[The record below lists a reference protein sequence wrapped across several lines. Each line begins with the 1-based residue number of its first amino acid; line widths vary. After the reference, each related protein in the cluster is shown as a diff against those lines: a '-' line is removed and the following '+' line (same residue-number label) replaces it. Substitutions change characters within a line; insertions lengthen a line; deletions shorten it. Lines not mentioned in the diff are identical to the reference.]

1 MDDLEIIQSAMK
13 QLSAVNSEVSWEK
26 SKSYHGSPQTILE
39 MRINNKKNA
48 KQSLELLGKSVLDQ
62 LVENGIESQID
73 DDKNLHIR
81 LSLSSLVAGKLRLA
95 EGSEWTSAV
104 KGKYKIE
111 SYPGQ
116 DPGEVLLELI
126 SKIEWLQ
133 NRIIFVEQTENHN
146 KDSYGTYTTEVW
158 VIAWPM

>member
-13 QLSAVNSEVSWEK
+13 QLSAVNSEVTWEK

-73 DDKNLHIR
+73 DDKNFHIR

-116 DPGEVLLELI
+116 EPSEVLLELI
-126 SKIEWLQ
+126 SKI
-133 NRIIFVEQTENHN
+133 
-146 KDSYGTYTTEVW
+146 D
-158 VIAWPM
+158 

>member
-1 MDDLEIIQSAMK
+1 MDELEIIQSAMK

-48 KQSLELLGKSVLDQ
+48 KQSLELLGKSLLNQ

-73 DDKNLHIR
+73 DDKIFHIR

-116 DPGEVLLELI
+116 DPSEVLLELI
-126 SKIEWLQ
+126 SKI
-133 NRIIFVEQTENHN
+133 
-146 KDSYGTYTTEVW
+146 G
-158 VIAWPM
+158 

>member
-39 MRINNKKNA
+39 MRVNNKKNA
-48 KQSLELLGKSVLDQ
+48 KKSLELLGKSLLNQ

-116 DPGEVLLELI
+116 DPSEVLLELI
-126 SKIEWLQ
+126 SKIE
-133 NRIIFVEQTENHN
+133 
-146 KDSYGTYTTEVW
+146 
-158 VIAWPM
+158 

>member
-48 KQSLELLGKSVLDQ
+48 KQSLELLGKSLLNQ

-73 DDKNLHIR
+73 DDKIFHIR

-116 DPGEVLLELI
+116 DPSEVLLELI
-126 SKIEWLQ
+126 SKIE
-133 NRIIFVEQTENHN
+133 
-146 KDSYGTYTTEVW
+146 
-158 VIAWPM
+158 

>member
-1 MDDLEIIQSAMK
+1 MSLHSVSWRIHCSAMDDLEIIQSAMK
-13 QLSAVNSEVSWEK
+13 QLSAVNSEVNWEK

-48 KQSLELLGKSVLDQ
+48 KQSLELLGRSLLNQ

-73 DDKNLHIR
+73 DDKNFHIR
-81 LSLSSLVAGKLRLA
+81 LSLSSLVAGKLSLA

-116 DPGEVLLELI
+116 DPGEILLELI
-126 SKIEWLQ
+126 SKIE
-133 NRIIFVEQTENHN
+133 
-146 KDSYGTYTTEVW
+146 
-158 VIAWPM
+158 

>member
-48 KQSLELLGKSVLDQ
+48 KQSLELLGKSLLNQ
-62 LVENGIESQID
+62 LVENGIESPID
-73 DDKNLHIR
+73 DEKNLHIR

-116 DPGEVLLELI
+116 DPSEVLLELI
-126 SKIEWLQ
+126 SKIE
-133 NRIIFVEQTENHN
+133 
-146 KDSYGTYTTEVW
+146 
-158 VIAWPM
+158 

>member
-48 KQSLELLGKSVLDQ
+48 KQSLELLGKSLLNQ

-81 LSLSSLVAGKLRLA
+81 LSLSSLVAGKLSLA

-116 DPGEVLLELI
+116 DPSEVLLGLI
-126 SKIEWLQ
+126 SKIE
-133 NRIIFVEQTENHN
+133 
-146 KDSYGTYTTEVW
+146 
-158 VIAWPM
+158 

>member
-1 MDDLEIIQSAMK
+1 MDNLEIIQSAMK
-13 QLSAVNSEVSWEK
+13 QLSVVNSEVSWEK

-48 KQSLELLGKSVLDQ
+48 KQSLELLGKSLLNQ

-73 DDKNLHIR
+73 DDKIFHIR

-126 SKIEWLQ
+126 SKIE
-133 NRIIFVEQTENHN
+133 
-146 KDSYGTYTTEVW
+146 
-158 VIAWPM
+158 

>member
-48 KQSLELLGKSVLDQ
+48 KQSLELLGKSLLNQ

-73 DDKNLHIR
+73 DDKIFHIR

-116 DPGEVLLELI
+116 NPSEVLLELI
-126 SKIEWLQ
+126 SKI
-133 NRIIFVEQTENHN
+133 
-146 KDSYGTYTTEVW
+146 G
-158 VIAWPM
+158 

>member
-1 MDDLEIIQSAMK
+1 MSLHSVSWRIHCSAMDDLEIIQSAMK

-48 KQSLELLGKSVLDQ
+48 KQSLELLGKSLLNQ

-73 DDKNLHIR
+73 DDKIFHIR

-126 SKIEWLQ
+126 SKIE
-133 NRIIFVEQTENHN
+133 
-146 KDSYGTYTTEVW
+146 
-158 VIAWPM
+158 

>member
-1 MDDLEIIQSAMK
+1 MSLHSVSWRTHCSAMDDLEIIQSAMK

-48 KQSLELLGKSVLDQ
+48 KQSLELLGKSLLNQ

-126 SKIEWLQ
+126 SKIE
-133 NRIIFVEQTENHN
+133 
-146 KDSYGTYTTEVW
+146 
-158 VIAWPM
+158 

>member
-13 QLSAVNSEVSWEK
+13 QLSAVNSEVSWDK

-48 KQSLELLGKSVLDQ
+48 KQSLGLLGKSLLNQ

-104 KGKYKIE
+104 KGMCKIE

-116 DPGEVLLELI
+116 DPREVLLELI
-126 SKIEWLQ
+126 SKIE
-133 NRIIFVEQTENHN
+133 
-146 KDSYGTYTTEVW
+146 
-158 VIAWPM
+158 

>member
-13 QLSAVNSEVSWEK
+13 QLSAVNSKVSWEK

-48 KQSLELLGKSVLDQ
+48 KQSLELLGKSLLNQ

-116 DPGEVLLELI
+116 DPSEVLLELI
-126 SKIEWLQ
+126 SEIEWLK
-133 NRIIFVEQTENHN
+133 NRIIFVE
-146 KDSYGTYTTEVW
+146 
-158 VIAWPM
+158 

>member
-13 QLSAVNSEVSWEK
+13 QLSAINSEVTREK

-48 KQSLELLGKSVLDQ
+48 KQSLELLGKSLLNQ

-126 SKIEWLQ
+126 SKIE
-133 NRIIFVEQTENHN
+133 
-146 KDSYGTYTTEVW
+146 
-158 VIAWPM
+158 

>member
-1 MDDLEIIQSAMK
+1 MSLHSVSWRIHCSAMDDLEIIQSAMK

-48 KQSLELLGKSVLDQ
+48 KKSLELLGKSLLNQ

-81 LSLSSLVAGKLRLA
+81 LSLSSLVAGKLSLA

-116 DPGEVLLELI
+116 DPSEVLLGLI
-126 SKIEWLQ
+126 SKIE
-133 NRIIFVEQTENHN
+133 
-146 KDSYGTYTTEVW
+146 
-158 VIAWPM
+158 

>member
-48 KQSLELLGKSVLDQ
+48 KKSLELLGKSLLNQ

-116 DPGEVLLELI
+116 NPSEVLLELI
-126 SKIEWLQ
+126 SKI
-133 NRIIFVEQTENHN
+133 
-146 KDSYGTYTTEVW
+146 G
-158 VIAWPM
+158 

>member
-48 KQSLELLGKSVLDQ
+48 KQSLELLGKSLLNK
-62 LVENGIESQID
+62 LVQNGIESQID

-126 SKIEWLQ
+126 SKIE
-133 NRIIFVEQTENHN
+133 
-146 KDSYGTYTTEVW
+146 
-158 VIAWPM
+158 

>member
-39 MRINNKKNA
+39 MRINNKKMQ
-48 KQSLELLGKSVLDQ
+48 KKSLELLGKSLLNQ

-126 SKIEWLQ
+126 SKIE
-133 NRIIFVEQTENHN
+133 
-146 KDSYGTYTTEVW
+146 
-158 VIAWPM
+158 

>member
-1 MDDLEIIQSAMK
+1 MSLHSVSWRIHCSAMDDLEIIQSAMK
-13 QLSAVNSEVSWEK
+13 QLSAVNSEVNWEK

-48 KQSLELLGKSVLDQ
+48 KQSLELLGKSLLNQ

-116 DPGEVLLELI
+116 DPSEILLELI
-126 SKIEWLQ
+126 SKIE
-133 NRIIFVEQTENHN
+133 
-146 KDSYGTYTTEVW
+146 
-158 VIAWPM
+158 

>member
-48 KQSLELLGKSVLDQ
+48 KQSLELLGRSLLNQ

-73 DDKNLHIR
+73 DDKNFHIR

-116 DPGEVLLELI
+116 DPSEVLLGLI
-126 SKIEWLQ
+126 SKIE
-133 NRIIFVEQTENHN
+133 
-146 KDSYGTYTTEVW
+146 
-158 VIAWPM
+158 

>member
-13 QLSAVNSEVSWEK
+13 QLSAVNSEVIREK

-39 MRINNKKNA
+39 MKINNKKNA

-133 NRIIFVEQTENHN
+133 NGLF
-146 KDSYGTYTTEVW
+146 S
-158 VIAWPM
+158 

>member
-48 KQSLELLGKSVLDQ
+48 KQSLELLGKSLLNQ
-62 LVENGIESQID
+62 LVENGVESQID

-116 DPGEVLLELI
+116 DPSEVLLELI
-126 SKIEWLQ
+126 SKIE
-133 NRIIFVEQTENHN
+133 
-146 KDSYGTYTTEVW
+146 
-158 VIAWPM
+158 

>member
-1 MDDLEIIQSAMK
+1 MSLHSVSWRIHCSAMDELEIIQSAMK

-48 KQSLELLGKSVLDQ
+48 KQSLELLGKSLLNQ

-73 DDKNLHIR
+73 DDKIFHIR

-126 SKIEWLQ
+126 SKIE
-133 NRIIFVEQTENHN
+133 
-146 KDSYGTYTTEVW
+146 
-158 VIAWPM
+158 

>member
-26 SKSYHGSPQTILE
+26 SKSYHGSPQKILE
-39 MRINNKKNA
+39 MRINTKKNA
-48 KQSLELLGKSVLDQ
+48 KKSLELLCKSLLNQ

-126 SKIEWLQ
+126 SKIE
-133 NRIIFVEQTENHN
+133 
-146 KDSYGTYTTEVW
+146 
-158 VIAWPM
+158 

>member
-1 MDDLEIIQSAMK
+1 MDELEIIQSAMK

-26 SKSYHGSPQTILE
+26 SKSYHGSPQTVLE

-48 KQSLELLGKSVLDQ
+48 KQSLELLGKSLLNQ

-116 DPGEVLLELI
+116 NPSEVLLELI
-126 SKIEWLQ
+126 SKI
-133 NRIIFVEQTENHN
+133 
-146 KDSYGTYTTEVW
+146 G
-158 VIAWPM
+158 

>member
-48 KQSLELLGKSVLDQ
+48 KQSLELLGRSLLNQ

-73 DDKNLHIR
+73 DDKNFHIR

-116 DPGEVLLELI
+116 DPDEVLLELI
-126 SKIEWLQ
+126 SKIE
-133 NRIIFVEQTENHN
+133 
-146 KDSYGTYTTEVW
+146 
-158 VIAWPM
+158 

>member
-48 KQSLELLGKSVLDQ
+48 KKSLELLGKTLLNQ

-126 SKIEWLQ
+126 SKIE
-133 NRIIFVEQTENHN
+133 
-146 KDSYGTYTTEVW
+146 
-158 VIAWPM
+158 

>member
-1 MDDLEIIQSAMK
+1 MDDLKIIQSAIR

-48 KQSLELLGKSVLDQ
+48 KQSLELLGKSLLNQ

-116 DPGEVLLELI
+116 DPGEVLLEN
-126 SKIEWLQ
+126 KHYAVTQEWTGL
-133 NRIIFVEQTENHN
+133 
-146 KDSYGTYTTEVW
+146 K
-158 VIAWPM
+158 

>member
-1 MDDLEIIQSAMK
+1 MSLHSVSWRIHCSAMDDLEIIQSAMK

-48 KQSLELLGKSVLDQ
+48 KQSLELLGKSLLNQ
-62 LVENGIESQID
+62 LVGNGIESQID
-73 DDKNLHIR
+73 DDKNFHIR

-116 DPGEVLLELI
+116 DPSEVLLELI
-126 SKIEWLQ
+126 SEIE
-133 NRIIFVEQTENHN
+133 
-146 KDSYGTYTTEVW
+146 
-158 VIAWPM
+158 

>member
-13 QLSAVNSEVSWEK
+13 QLSAVNSEVIREK

-39 MRINNKKNA
+39 MRINNKKNT

-73 DDKNLHIR
+73 DDKNFHIR

-126 SKIEWLQ
+126 SKIE
-133 NRIIFVEQTENHN
+133 
-146 KDSYGTYTTEVW
+146 
-158 VIAWPM
+158 

>member
-1 MDDLEIIQSAMK
+1 MSLHSVSWRIHCSAMDDLEIIQSAMK

-48 KQSLELLGKSVLDQ
+48 KQSLELLGQSLLNQ

-73 DDKNLHIR
+73 DDKNFHIR

-126 SKIEWLQ
+126 SKIE
-133 NRIIFVEQTENHN
+133 
-146 KDSYGTYTTEVW
+146 
-158 VIAWPM
+158 

>member
-48 KQSLELLGKSVLDQ
+48 KQSLELLGKSLLNQ

-116 DPGEVLLELI
+116 DPSEVLLELI

-133 NRIIFVEQTENHN
+133 NRIIFVE
-146 KDSYGTYTTEVW
+146 
-158 VIAWPM
+158 

>member
-1 MDDLEIIQSAMK
+1 MSLHSVSWRIHCSAMDELEIIQSAMK
-13 QLSAVNSEVSWEK
+13 QLSAVNSEVIREK

-48 KQSLELLGKSVLDQ
+48 KKSLELLGKSLLNQ

-116 DPGEVLLELI
+116 EPSEVLLELI
-126 SKIEWLQ
+126 SKI
-133 NRIIFVEQTENHN
+133 
-146 KDSYGTYTTEVW
+146 D
-158 VIAWPM
+158 

>member
-13 QLSAVNSEVSWEK
+13 QLSAVNSEVTREK

-116 DPGEVLLELI
+116 EPSEVLLELI
-126 SKIEWLQ
+126 SKI
-133 NRIIFVEQTENHN
+133 
-146 KDSYGTYTTEVW
+146 D
-158 VIAWPM
+158 

>member
-48 KQSLELLGKSVLDQ
+48 KQSLELLGKSLLNQ

-116 DPGEVLLELI
+116 DPG
-126 SKIEWLQ
+126 
-133 NRIIFVEQTENHN
+133 
-146 KDSYGTYTTEVW
+146 
-158 VIAWPM
+158 

>member
-1 MDDLEIIQSAMK
+1 MSLHSVSWRIHCSAMDDLEIIQSAMK

-48 KQSLELLGKSVLDQ
+48 KQSLELLGKSLLNQ
-62 LVENGIESQID
+62 LVENGVESQID

-116 DPGEVLLELI
+116 DPSEVLLELI
-126 SKIEWLQ
+126 SKIE
-133 NRIIFVEQTENHN
+133 
-146 KDSYGTYTTEVW
+146 
-158 VIAWPM
+158 

>member
-48 KQSLELLGKSVLDQ
+48 KKSLELLGKSLLNQ

-116 DPGEVLLELI
+116 DPSEVLLELI
-126 SKIEWLQ
+126 SKIE
-133 NRIIFVEQTENHN
+133 
-146 KDSYGTYTTEVW
+146 
-158 VIAWPM
+158 

>member
-1 MDDLEIIQSAMK
+1 MSLHSVSWRIHCSAMDDLEIIQSAMK
-13 QLSAVNSEVSWEK
+13 QLSVVNSEVSWEK

-39 MRINNKKNA
+39 MGINNKKNA
-48 KQSLELLGKSVLDQ
+48 KQSLELLGKSLLNQ

-73 DDKNLHIR
+73 EDKIFHIR
-81 LSLSSLVAGKLRLA
+81 LSLSSLVAGKLKLA

-116 DPGEVLLELI
+116 DPSEVLLELI
-126 SKIEWLQ
+126 SKI
-133 NRIIFVEQTENHN
+133 
-146 KDSYGTYTTEVW
+146 G
-158 VIAWPM
+158 

>member
-48 KQSLELLGKSVLDQ
+48 KQSLELLGKSLLNQ

-73 DDKNLHIR
+73 DGKIFHIR
-81 LSLSSLVAGKLRLA
+81 LSLSALVAGKLRLA

-116 DPGEVLLELI
+116 DPSEVLLELI
-126 SKIEWLQ
+126 SKIE
-133 NRIIFVEQTENHN
+133 
-146 KDSYGTYTTEVW
+146 
-158 VIAWPM
+158 